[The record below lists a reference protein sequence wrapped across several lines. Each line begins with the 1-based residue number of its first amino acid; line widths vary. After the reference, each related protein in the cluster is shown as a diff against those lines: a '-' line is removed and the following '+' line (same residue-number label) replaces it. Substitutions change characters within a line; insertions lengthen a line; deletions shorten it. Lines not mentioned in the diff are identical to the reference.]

1 MRTAVVVRL
10 ARCAVLATGAAIVAA
25 CSDGVLEPRATVR
38 ASEASPTPKVTAARQ
53 VGADSVV
60 ARTSDSSGTVML
72 AGPTVP
78 WY

>member
-38 ASEASPTPKVTAARQ
+38 ANAGVSGPRTAATQ
-53 VGADSVV
+53 TVTDSV
-60 ARTSDSSGTVML
+60 RTPPASASTNAAL
-72 AGPTVP
+72 ANPTMP